1 MTMMVP
7 MVGLMVVV
15 VVMGYW
21 PLMLCEVPMS
31 TKCRA
36 NEVTTE
42 KKAVEVGVY
51 FVCILLIGS
60 FHG

>member
-7 MVGLMVVV
+7 VVGLMVVV
-15 VVMGYW
+15 VVGYW

-36 NEVTTE
+36 NEVTLR
-42 KKAVEVGVY
+42 KKLLKLGFISYVY
-51 FVCILLIGS
+51 C
-60 FHG
+60 